1 MCVISL
7 FLLSISTLA
16 PVLANIPTVLNT
28 EAAKDGADTVLSIE
42 ISHSSPSSAHYVDVI
57 EVEINERLDRISD
70 LEPQTTTTFMYEH
83 NIGTVAYETIRI
95 RAHCTDHG
103 WSPWATMGALP
114 EPSFIETPLGM
125 ATIASAVV
133 AAVVI
138 VFVVLK
144 KTGKA

>member
-1 MCVISL
+1 MILL
-7 FLLSISTLA
+7 FLLSFSAVT
-16 PVLANIPTVLNT
+16 PVLANIPTVLNV

-42 ISHSSPSSAHYVDVI
+42 ISHSSPSSTHYVDVI
-57 EVEINERLDRISD
+57 EVEINERLDRLSD
-70 LEPQTTTTFMYEH
+70 LEPQTTTTFTYEH
-83 NIGTVAYETIRI
+83 NIGTVEYEAIRV

-125 ATIASAVV
+125 ATVAGAVV
-133 AAVVI
+133 VAVAI

-144 KTGKA
+144 KTGKS